1 VRLTLER
8 RESAL
13 ALPAAAVQF
22 GEGGATVFVA
32 AAGDVARRTPVQTGL
47 NVGGWVE
54 ITGGL
59 QGGERVVT
67 APPAG
72 LADGAAL
79 RVAAP

>member
-1 VRLTLER
+1 
-8 RESAL
+8 
-13 ALPAAAVQF
+13 LPAAAVQY
-22 GEGGATVFVA
+22 GDGGAFVFVA

-54 ITGGL
+54 IVGGL
-59 QGGERVVT
+59 RGDERVVT
-67 APPAG
+67 SPPAG